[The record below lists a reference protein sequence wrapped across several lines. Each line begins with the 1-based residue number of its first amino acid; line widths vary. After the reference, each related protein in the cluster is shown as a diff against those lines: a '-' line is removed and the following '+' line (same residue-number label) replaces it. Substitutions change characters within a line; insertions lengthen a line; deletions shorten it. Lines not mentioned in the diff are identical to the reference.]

1 MQYLVGFFPPS
12 LHTQRKTHLFGADQ
26 RGHDAHVR
34 REEEL
39 QTHDED
45 GQDGER
51 HQLQA
56 VIHQL

>member
-1 MQYLVGFFPPS
+1 MSHIVDYGFHQNIAEPE
-12 LHTQRKTHLFGADQ
+12 RAWNLFGADQ

-45 GQDGER
+45 GEDSER
-51 HQLQA
+51 HQL
-56 VIHQL
+56 